1 MSCPATN
8 TYSLSLFQLLL
19 WTAAA
24 IVAYA
29 YLAASQSLVQWK
41 WQLPNIP
48 EGLPT
53 LLGMSVGTTALA
65 IGTSETRGC
74 KGAGSVHPSLSDLVT
89 TGGLLAPE
97 RVQFSL
103 WTLLGVAGF
112 VSATLAQ
119 DPAAVTEL
127 PKVPDSFLPLMGVSA
142 LGYLAG
148 KVARKPGPVVKQL
161 DPPPPYSA
169 ATPLTNGIRIV
180 GENLSPRAQVRVN
193 GELIPA
199 GGVTVGPSQSSA
211 AEVVTELVVTPA
223 ATAAAL
229 NAAVATP
236 AVKVINPDGQSA
248 EQ

>member
-1 MSCPATN
+1 MSCTRLLNGSFA
-8 TYSLSLFQLLL
+8 LL
-19 WTAAA
+19 WS
-24 IVAYA
+24 
-29 YLAASQSLVQWK
+29 SQ
-41 WQLPNIP
+41 
-48 EGLPT
+48 
-53 LLGMSVGTTALA
+53 
-65 IGTSETRGC
+65 
-74 KGAGSVHPSLSDLVT
+74 
-89 TGGLLAPE
+89 
-97 RVQFSL
+97 FFL

-127 PKVPDSFLPLMGVSA
+127 PKIPDSFLPLMGVSA

-169 ATPLTNGIRIV
+169 ATPPVNGIRIV
-180 GENLSPRAQVRVN
+180 GENLSPRAQVLVN

-199 GGVTVGPSQSSA
+199 AGVTVGPSQSSA
-211 AEVVTELVVTPA
+211 AEFVTELVVTPA

-229 NAAVATP
+229 NAAVARAPAVAPTAGTPTPPAVATP